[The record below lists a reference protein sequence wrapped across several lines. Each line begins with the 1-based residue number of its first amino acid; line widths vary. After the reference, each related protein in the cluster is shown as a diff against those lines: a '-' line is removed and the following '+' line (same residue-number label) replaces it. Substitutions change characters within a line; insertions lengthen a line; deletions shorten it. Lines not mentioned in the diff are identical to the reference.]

1 VDIDYS
7 YSFAIAQKPQILQ
20 IMQIADG
27 TVVAMDYALKDD
39 EGTLIDQSQ
48 PGQPM
53 VYLHGH
59 RNIIPGLEAA
69 LAGKLAGETA
79 EVRVDPENGYG
90 EINPA
95 LEQVVPK
102 ERFQGVEDLQ
112 AGMQFQA
119 NTDQGPVSV
128 RVVKVED
135 DDVTVDGNHPLAGKH
150 LNFNVTIQEVR
161 VATEEEIAHGQIQQG
176 GGCCGGGG
184 EDKEGGCCNDEP
196 KAEGGC
202 CNDEPKAEE
211 QGGCCSQ

>member
-1 VDIDYS
+1 
-7 YSFAIAQKPQILQ
+7 
-20 IMQIADG
+20 MQIADG

-59 RNIIPGLEAA
+59 GNIIPGLEAA
-69 LAGKLAGETA
+69 LAGKLVGETA

-90 EINPA
+90 EVNPA

-102 ERFQGVEDLQ
+102 DRFQGVEDLQ

-128 RVVKVED
+128 RVVKVDD

-161 VATEEEIAHGQIQQG
+161 AATEEEIAHGHIHQG
-176 GGCCGGGG
+176 GGCCGGGA
-184 EDKEGGCCNDEP
+184 DKQGGCCNDEP
-196 KAEGGC
+196 ESQGGC
-202 CNDEPKAEE
+202 CNDEPESEGGCCSSEESKADG